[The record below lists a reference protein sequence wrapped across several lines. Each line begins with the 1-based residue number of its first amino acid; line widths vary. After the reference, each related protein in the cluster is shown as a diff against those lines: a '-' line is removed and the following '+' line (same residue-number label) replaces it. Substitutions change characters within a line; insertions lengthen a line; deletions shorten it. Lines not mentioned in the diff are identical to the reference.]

1 MDLLKPFKDLIE
13 KIGEATVILWHAAQK
28 VFEKL
33 DPAVKEA
40 LKIGAGITAFIN
52 ENLDKDPEVVLAIT
66 KQAFPNVTEEQIRD
80 IMKKST
86 ATIETIDTVE
96 GDTLLE
102 TIFGTQKWLGSKTG
116 SNWAFASDTL
126 AKAIALAAA
135 PPGTKFAIIASL
147 ITSTYYQFFKKDAQ
161 IGS

>member
-13 KIGEATVILWHAAQK
+13 KIGEVTVILWHAAQK

-102 TIFGTQKWLGSKTG
+102 TIF
-116 SNWAFASDTL
+116 
-126 AKAIALAAA
+126 
-135 PPGTKFAIIASL
+135 
-147 ITSTYYQFFKKDAQ
+147 
-161 IGS
+161 